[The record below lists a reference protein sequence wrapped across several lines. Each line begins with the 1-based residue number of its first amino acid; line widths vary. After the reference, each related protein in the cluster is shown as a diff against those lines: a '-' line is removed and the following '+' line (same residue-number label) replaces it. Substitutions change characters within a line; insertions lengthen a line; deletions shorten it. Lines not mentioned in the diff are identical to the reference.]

1 MASQVSIN
9 SESKIYIAGH
19 SGLAGS
25 AIYKHFND
33 AGYQNLVGY
42 RSSELDLRDSKAT
55 ADAFAQILPEVVI
68 MAAAKVGGIEAN
80 KENPVEFLLDNLKIQ
95 NSILEASHLI
105 KVPKL
110 LFLGSSCIYPKFA
123 EQPIKE
129 SSLLTGELEPTNDAY
144 AIAKIAGIKLIQSY
158 RSEYG
163 YSWISAMP
171 TNLYGPGDNYNPNT
185 SHVLAAL
192 VRRFSEAVKSGDRQV
207 EVWGSGTP
215 KREFLHSSDLA
226 TAVELILNKYDEPGP
241 INIGTGIDLS
251 IKELAELIAEVTGF
265 EGEIVWNK
273 NKPDGTPR
281 KLLDVSKI
289 HALGWRHT
297 IELKNGLKQVCT
309 EYLNMVV
316 DSADN

>member
-9 SESKIYIAGH
+9 AESKIYIAGH

-33 AGYQNLVGY
+33 VGYQNLVGY

-55 ADAFAQILPEVVI
+55 ADAFVQILPEVVI

-316 DSADN
+316 DSSDN

>member
-55 ADAFAQILPEVVI
+55 ADAFVQILPEVVI

-316 DSADN
+316 DSSDN

>member
-1 MASQVSIN
+1 MASQKSIN

-25 AIYKHFND
+25 AIYNHFKD
-33 AGYQNLVGY
+33 TGYQNLVGF

-144 AIAKIAGIKLIQSY
+144 AIAKIAGVKLVQAY
-158 RSEYG
+158 RSEHG

-289 HALGWRHT
+289 HALGWRHA

-309 EYLNMVV
+309 EYLNVFV
-316 DSADN
+316 DSTDN

>member
-1 MASQVSIN
+1 MANQVSIN
-9 SESKIYIAGH
+9 YESKIYIAGH

-25 AIYKHFND
+25 AIYKHFKD
-33 AGYQNLVGY
+33 AGYQNLVGF
-42 RSSELDLRDSKAT
+42 RSSELDLRDLQAT
-55 ADAFAQILPEVVI
+55 TDVFAQTRPEVVI

-95 NSILEASHLI
+95 NSMLEAAHLL
-105 KVPKL
+105 KVPRL

-123 EQPIKE
+123 PQPIKE
-129 SSLLTGELEPTNDAY
+129 SSLLTGELEATNDAY

-171 TNLYGPGDNYNPNT
+171 TNLYGPGDNYDPNT

-192 VRRFSEAVKSGDRQV
+192 VRRFSEAVKYGARQV
-207 EVWGSGTP
+207 EVWGTGSP

-226 TAVELILNKYDEPGP
+226 SAVELLLKKYDETGP
-241 INIGTGIDLS
+241 INIGTGMDLS

-265 EGEIVWNK
+265 QGELVWNK
-273 NKPDGTPR
+273 RKPDGSPR
-281 KLLDVSKI
+281 KLMDVSKI
-289 HALGWRHT
+289 QALGWSHR
-297 IELKNGLKQVCT
+297 IALKDGIKQVC
-309 EYLNMVV
+309 
-316 DSADN
+316 ADYINAINGISGN

>member
-1 MASQVSIN
+1 MANQVSIN
-9 SESKIYIAGH
+9 YESKIYIAGH

-33 AGYQNLVGY
+33 VGYQNLVGY

-55 ADAFAQILPEVVI
+55 ADAFVQILPEVVI

-316 DSADN
+316 DSSDN